1 MKLPMQHIM
10 SKSIPAAIKVF
21 ASEIVYP
28 VALVGCRTSDMSL
41 DCCEY
46 DLAVL
51 SGSQEHNQ
59 ANQVVRVDNCPI
71 ELIHLTGPISD
82 HIIDLE
88 GMIILKDNSKLMLS
102 SAAKDIITEKYK
114 KILTASG
121 KKLLI
126 SSLFCQQKMRS
137 TNHPMIA
144 AMWLKIAAYEFID
157 GVLALSGN
165 RPMPVHI
172 LEQVRQIDSR
182 MAEGVDI
189 ALECI
194 GAERATRP
202 AISRSMAAIK
212 ELKSMD
218 YDRELFISKIRHLLE
233 RHMLVDCYYYAGR
246 VASKNLV
253 SRKEIF
259 YSQYSKLVQLAL
271 DLVNDLQSLE
281 KMQKLLFRA
290 VNKNL
295 GR

>member
-1 MKLPMQHIM
+1 MPEL
-10 SKSIPAAIKVF
+10 IPTAIKIF

-28 VALVGCRTSDMSL
+28 VALIGCRTSKMSL

-46 DLAVL
+46 DLVVFA
-51 SGSQEHNQ
+51 GSQEHSQ
-59 ANQVVRVDNCPI
+59 ANQVVQVDNRPI
-71 ELIHLTGPISD
+71 ELIHVTGPIKD
-82 HIIDLE
+82 HIIDLAD
-88 GMIILKDNSKLMLS
+88 MVILKDNSKLMLS
-102 SAAKDIITEKYK
+102 SAAKDIISEKYK
-114 KILTASG
+114 KMLAASG

-126 SSLFCQQKMRS
+126 SSLFCQQKMKRA
-137 TNHPMIA
+137 NHPMIA

-157 GVLALSGN
+157 GMLALSGN

-182 MAEGVDI
+182 MGEGVDV

-202 AISRSMAAIK
+202 AISRSMEAIK
-212 ELKSMD
+212 ELKSKD
-218 YDRELFISKIRHLLE
+218 YDRELFVSKIRHLLE
-233 RHMLVDCYYYAGR
+233 RRMLVDCYYYAGR

-281 KMQKLLFRA
+281 KMQKRLFRA
-290 VNKNL
+290 VNKGL
-295 GR
+295 ER

>member
-1 MKLPMQHIM
+1 MPE
-10 SKSIPAAIKVF
+10 SIPAAIKVF

-28 VALVGCRTSDMSL
+28 VALIGCRTSEMSL

-46 DLAVL
+46 DLVVFA
-51 SGSQEHNQ
+51 GSQEQNQ
-59 ANQVVRVDNCPI
+59 ANQVVQVDNRPV
-71 ELIHLTGPISD
+71 ELMHLTGSIKD

-88 GMIILKDNSKLMLS
+88 DMVILKDNSKLMLS
-102 SAAKDIITEKYK
+102 SAAKDVIAEKYEK
-114 KILTASG
+114 MLATSG

-126 SSLFCQQKMRS
+126 SSLFCQQKMRRA
-137 TNHPMIA
+137 NHPMIA

-157 GVLALSGN
+157 GMLALSGN

-194 GAERATRP
+194 GVERATRP
-202 AISRSMAAIK
+202 AISRSMEAIK
-212 ELKSMD
+212 ELKSKD
-218 YDRELFISKIRHLLE
+218 YDRELFVSKIRHLLE
-233 RHMLVDCYYYAGR
+233 RRMLVDCYYYAGR

-259 YSQYSKLVQLAL
+259 YNQYSKLVQLAL

-281 KMQKLLFRA
+281 KMQKRLFRA
-290 VNKNL
+290 VNKSL
-295 GR
+295 AR

>member
-1 MKLPMQHIM
+1 MPE
-10 SKSIPAAIKVF
+10 SIPTAIKVF

-28 VALVGCRTSDMSL
+28 VALIGCRTSEMSL

-46 DLAVL
+46 DLAVFA
-51 SGSQEHNQ
+51 GSQEQNQ
-59 ANQVVRVDNCPI
+59 ANQVVQVDNRPV
-71 ELIHLTGPISD
+71 ELMHLTGSIKD
-82 HIIDLE
+82 HIIDLAD
-88 GMIILKDNSKLMLS
+88 MVILKDNSKLMLS
-102 SAAKDIITEKYK
+102 SAAKDIIAEKYK
-114 KILTASG
+114 KMLAASG

-126 SSLFCQQKMRS
+126 SSLFCQQKMRR

-157 GVLALSGN
+157 GMLVLSGN
-165 RPMPVHI
+165 RPMPMHI

-182 MAEGVDI
+182 MAEGVDV

-202 AISRSMAAIK
+202 AISRSMEAIK
-212 ELKSMD
+212 ELKSKD
-218 YDRELFISKIRHLLE
+218 YDRELFMSKVSHLLE
-233 RHMLVDCYYYAGR
+233 RRMLVDCYYYAGR
-246 VASKNLV
+246 VAAKNLV
-253 SRKEIF
+253 TRKEIF

-271 DLVNDLQSLE
+271 DLVNDLHSLE

-290 VNKNL
+290 VNRGL

>member
-1 MKLPMQHIM
+1 MPEL
-10 SKSIPAAIKVF
+10 IPTAIKVF

-28 VALVGCRTSDMSL
+28 VALIGCRTSKMSL
-41 DCCEY
+41 HCCEY
-46 DLAVL
+46 DLAVFA
-51 SGSQEHNQ
+51 GSQEHSQ
-59 ANQVVRVDNCPI
+59 ANQVVQVDNRPI
-71 ELIHLTGPISD
+71 ELIHVTGPIKD
-82 HIIDLE
+82 HIIDLAD
-88 GMIILKDNSKLMLS
+88 MVILKDNSKLMLS
-102 SAAKDIITEKYK
+102 SAAKDIISEKYK
-114 KILTASG
+114 KMLAASG

-126 SSLFCQQKMRS
+126 SSLFCQQKMKRA
-137 TNHPMIA
+137 NHPMIA

-157 GVLALSGN
+157 GMLALSGN

-182 MAEGVDI
+182 MAEGVDV

-202 AISRSMAAIK
+202 AISRSMEAIK
-212 ELKSMD
+212 ELKSKD
-218 YDRELFISKIRHLLE
+218 YDRELFVSKIRHLLE
-233 RHMLVDCYYYAGR
+233 RRMLVDCYYYAGR

-281 KMQKLLFRA
+281 KMQKRLFRA
-290 VNKNL
+290 VNKGL
-295 GR
+295 ER

>member
-1 MKLPMQHIM
+1 MPE
-10 SKSIPAAIKVF
+10 SIPTAIKVF

-28 VALVGCRTSDMSL
+28 VALIGCRTSEMSL

-46 DLAVL
+46 DLAVFA
-51 SGSQEHNQ
+51 GSQEQNQ
-59 ANQVVRVDNCPI
+59 ANQVVQVDNRPV
-71 ELIHLTGPISD
+71 ELMHLTGSIKD
-82 HIIDLE
+82 HIIDLAD
-88 GMIILKDNSKLMLS
+88 MVILKDNSKLMLS
-102 SAAKDIITEKYK
+102 SAAKDIIAEKYK
-114 KILTASG
+114 KMLTASG

-126 SSLFCQQKMRS
+126 SSLFCQQKMRR

-157 GVLALSGN
+157 GMLVLSGN
-165 RPMPVHI
+165 RPMPMHI

-182 MAEGVDI
+182 MAEGIDV

-202 AISRSMAAIK
+202 AISRSMEAIK
-212 ELKSMD
+212 ELKSKD
-218 YDRELFISKIRHLLE
+218 YDRELFMSKVSHLLE
-233 RHMLVDCYYYAGR
+233 RRMLVDCYYYAGR
-246 VASKNLV
+246 VAAKNLV

-271 DLVNDLQSLE
+271 DLVNDLHSLE
-281 KMQKLLFRA
+281 KMQKRLFRA
-290 VNKNL
+290 VNRGL

>member
-1 MKLPMQHIM
+1 MPE
-10 SKSIPAAIKVF
+10 SIPTAIKVF

-28 VALVGCRTSDMSL
+28 VALIGCRTSEMSL

-46 DLAVL
+46 DLAVFA
-51 SGSQEHNQ
+51 GSQEQNQ
-59 ANQVVRVDNCPI
+59 ANQVVQVDNRPV
-71 ELIHLTGPISD
+71 ELMHLTGSIKD
-82 HIIDLE
+82 HIIDLAD
-88 GMIILKDNSKLMLS
+88 MVILKDNSKLMLS
-102 SAAKDIITEKYK
+102 SAAKDIIAEKYK
-114 KILTASG
+114 KMLAASG

-126 SSLFCQQKMRS
+126 SSLFCQQKMRR

-157 GVLALSGN
+157 GMLVLSGN
-165 RPMPVHI
+165 RPMPMHI

-182 MAEGVDI
+182 MAEGVDV

-202 AISRSMAAIK
+202 AISRSMEAIK
-212 ELKSMD
+212 ELKSKD
-218 YDRELFISKIRHLLE
+218 YDRELFMSKVSHLLE
-233 RHMLVDCYYYAGR
+233 RRMLVDCYYYAGR
-246 VASKNLV
+246 VAAKNLV

-271 DLVNDLQSLE
+271 DLVNDLHSME
-281 KMQKLLFRA
+281 KMQKRLFRA
-290 VNKNL
+290 VNRGL

>member
-1 MKLPMQHIM
+1 MPE
-10 SKSIPAAIKVF
+10 SIPTAIKVF

-28 VALVGCRTSDMSL
+28 VALIGCRTSEMSL

-46 DLAVL
+46 DLAVFA
-51 SGSQEHNQ
+51 GSQEQNQ
-59 ANQVVRVDNCPI
+59 ANQVVQVDNRPV
-71 ELIHLTGPISD
+71 ELMHLTGSIKD
-82 HIIDLE
+82 HIIDLAD
-88 GMIILKDNSKLMLS
+88 MVILKDNSKLMLS
-102 SAAKDIITEKYK
+102 SAAKDIIAEKYR
-114 KILTASG
+114 KILAASG

-126 SSLFCQQKMRS
+126 SSLFCQQKMRR

-157 GVLALSGN
+157 GMLVLSGN
-165 RPMPVHI
+165 RPMPTHI

-182 MAEGVDI
+182 MAEGVDV

-202 AISRSMAAIK
+202 AISRSMEAIK
-212 ELKSMD
+212 ELKSKD
-218 YDRELFISKIRHLLE
+218 YDRELFMSKVSHLLE
-233 RHMLVDCYYYAGR
+233 RRMLVDCYYYAGR
-246 VASKNLV
+246 VAAKNLV

-271 DLVNDLQSLE
+271 DLVSDLQSLE

-290 VNKNL
+290 TNSSL
-295 GR
+295 RG

>member
-1 MKLPMQHIM
+1 LPE
-10 SKSIPAAIKVF
+10 SIPTAIKVF

-28 VALVGCRTSDMSL
+28 VALIGCRTSEMSL

-46 DLAVL
+46 DLAVFA
-51 SGSQEHNQ
+51 GSQEQNQ
-59 ANQVVRVDNCPI
+59 ANQVVQVDNRPV
-71 ELIHLTGPISD
+71 ELMHLTGSIKD
-82 HIIDLE
+82 HIIDLAD
-88 GMIILKDNSKLMLS
+88 MVILKDNSKLMLS
-102 SAAKDIITEKYK
+102 SAAKDIIAEKYK
-114 KILTASG
+114 KMLTASG

-126 SSLFCQQKMRS
+126 SSLFCQQKMRR

-157 GVLALSGN
+157 GMLVLSGN
-165 RPMPVHI
+165 RPMPMHI

-182 MAEGVDI
+182 MAEGVDV

-202 AISRSMAAIK
+202 AISRSMEAIK
-212 ELKSMD
+212 ELKSKD
-218 YDRELFISKIRHLLE
+218 YDRELFMSKVSHLLE
-233 RHMLVDCYYYAGR
+233 RRMLVDCYYYAGR
-246 VASKNLV
+246 VAAKNLV

-271 DLVNDLQSLE
+271 DLVNDLHSLE
-281 KMQKLLFRA
+281 KMQKRLFRA
-290 VNKNL
+290 VNRGL

>member
-1 MKLPMQHIM
+1 LPE
-10 SKSIPAAIKVF
+10 SIPTAIKVL

-28 VALVGCRTSDMSL
+28 IALIGCRTSEMSL

-46 DLAVL
+46 DLAVFA
-51 SGSQEHNQ
+51 GSQEHDQ
-59 ANQVVRVDNCPI
+59 ANQVVQVDNHTV
-71 ELIHLTGPISD
+71 ELMHLIGPIKD
-82 HIIDLE
+82 HIIDLAD
-88 GMIILKDNSKLMLS
+88 MVILKDNSKLMLS
-102 SAAKDIITEKYK
+102 SAAKDIIAEKHK
-114 KILTASG
+114 KMLAASG

-126 SSLFCQQKMRS
+126 SSLFCQQKMRG
-137 TNHPMIA
+137 TNHPIIA

-157 GVLALSGN
+157 GMLALSGN

-182 MAEGVDI
+182 MAEGVDV

-202 AISRSMAAIK
+202 AISRSMEAIK
-212 ELKSMD
+212 ELKSKD
-218 YDRELFISKIRHLLE
+218 YDRELFMSKVSHLLE
-233 RHMLVDCYYYAGR
+233 RRMLVDCYYYAGR
-246 VASKNLV
+246 VAAKNLV
-253 SRKEIF
+253 SKKEVF

-281 KMQKLLFRA
+281 KMQKRLFRA
-290 VNKNL
+290 VNRGL

>member
-1 MKLPMQHIM
+1 
-10 SKSIPAAIKVF
+10 
-21 ASEIVYP
+21 
-28 VALVGCRTSDMSL
+28 MSL

-46 DLAVL
+46 DLAVFA
-51 SGSQEHNQ
+51 GFQEHNQ
-59 ANQVVRVDNCPI
+59 ANQVVQVDNRPV
-71 ELIHLTGPISD
+71 ELMYLTGPIKD
-82 HIIDLE
+82 HIIDLAD
-88 GMIILKDNSKLMLS
+88 MVILKDNSKLMLS
-102 SAAKDIITEKYK
+102 SAAKDIIAEKYK
-114 KILTASG
+114 KMLAASG

-126 SSLFCQQKMRS
+126 SSLFCQQKMRG

-157 GVLALSGN
+157 GILALSGN

-182 MAEGVDI
+182 TAEGVDV

-202 AISRSMAAIK
+202 AISRSMEAIK
-212 ELKSMD
+212 ELKSKD
-218 YDRELFISKIRHLLE
+218 YDRDLFMSKVSHLLE
-233 RHMLVDCYYYAGR
+233 RRMLVDCYYYAGR
-246 VASKNLV
+246 VAAKNLV

-281 KMQKLLFRA
+281 RMQKRLFRA
-290 VNKNL
+290 VNRGL
-295 GR
+295 GRCC